1 MYGLLEV
8 DVTTARRELTAHDAY
23 AAHVQ
28 AELGIDASQLTNPWH
43 AAGASAASF
52 TAGAVLPVLAM
63 LLPASVRIPATF
75 IVVLLALALTGTVSA
90 HIGGAP
96 RRRAVGRVVLG
107 GALAMTVT
115 FGIGQLVDAVGI

>member
-43 AAGASAASF
+43 A
-52 TAGAVLPVLAM
+52 AGAVLPVLAM

-96 RRRAVGRVVLG
+96 RRRAVGRIVLG

-115 FGIGQLVDAVGI
+115 FGIGQLVGAVGI